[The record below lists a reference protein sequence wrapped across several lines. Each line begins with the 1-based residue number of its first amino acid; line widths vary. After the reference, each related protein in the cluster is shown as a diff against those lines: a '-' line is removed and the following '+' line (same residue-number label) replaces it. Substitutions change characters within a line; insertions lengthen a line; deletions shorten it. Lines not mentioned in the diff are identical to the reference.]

1 MKRNTLFG
9 AAGLLVA
16 GAAIGAGAIV
26 SQNAM
31 ASDGQVE
38 TANAL
43 TMINISDDGTAV
55 QCTFTGADAEGLV
68 PEGIPTDDA
77 LKAQMV
83 MGVANI
89 VPADGSLPVIDVDG
103 GTVVGSTGIISGEF
117 VTSGS
122 LPVGAVEAS
131 GVITVGASTSDGKVE
146 ITGVGPDGAPIAGSD
161 AREGTAE
168 ECAAMRDQAL
178 ADLANLKTQVAAATN
193 GEAVINVSGEAGVT
207 TEP

>member
-38 TANAL
+38 TADAL
-43 TMINISDDGTAV
+43 TMINISEDGTAL
-55 QCTFTGADAEGLV
+55 QCTFTGADIEGLV

-77 LKAQMV
+77 LKGQMV

-89 VPADGSLPVIDVDG
+89 VSAEGSLPEIDVDG
-103 GTVVGSTGIISGEF
+103 GTVVGNAGVI
-117 VTSGS
+117 VGS
-122 LPVGAVEAS
+122 IAPGALPAD
-131 GVITVGASTSDGKVE
+131 GVITVEASTATGGIQISGTNADG
-146 ITGVGPDGAPIAGSD
+146 TPIAGPET
-161 AREGTAE
+161 REGTAE
-168 ECAAMRDQAL
+168 ECAAMRAE
-178 ADLANLKTQVAAATN
+178 ALANLQDLQAQVATATS
-193 GEAVINVSGEAGVT
+193 GEAVINVSGGAGVT
-207 TEP
+207 TKP